1 MEILLVG
8 LNHKTAPLEV
18 RESVSFLQDQ
28 LPGALNRLRDRVGE
42 GVILSTCNR
51 TEIYTVA
58 SEQKDSAAK
67 VLDFISDFHGLSAPS
82 VAPHLYEHV
91 GEPAVHHLFRVAAG
105 LDSLIIGESQILGQV
120 RDSLSAA
127 SESGS
132 VNVSTVGLF
141 HAAVRAGR
149 KVREDTE
156 VGRNPLSISF
166 AAVRLARQIL
176 GGLEGR
182 RVLLVGAGEA
192 GQLVAR
198 ALRTVGVADL
208 VIANRTRPRAEE
220 LADYLNGRAISFSEL
235 GPALNDADIVISATD
250 APDYVI
256 THDMVSQA
264 CIKRD
269 GGGLF
274 LFDLAMPRDIDPRV
288 GKIGAVSL
296 YNMDDLSAIAEE
308 NLEERKKAAQDAE
321 AVVDGEVRRFMA
333 WWASLDVM
341 PVIRSLRQQAEDI
354 RERELERA
362 LSLMNALSPEDS
374 KVVEALTH
382 AIVNKLLHAPT
393 ESLRQG
399 ADKAQLAAAMDLFR
413 LWDGD
418 GPSPFGKDV
427 AWNNEGSETRETG
440 R

>member
-28 LPGALNRLRDRVGE
+28 LPEALKILGHRVGE

-58 SEQKDSAAK
+58 REHEQGAGK
-67 VLDFISDFHGLSAPS
+67 VLDFIAEFHGLSVDS

-91 GEPAVHHLFRVAAG
+91 GETAVRHLFRVAAG
-105 LDSLIIGESQILGQV
+105 LDSMIIGESQILGQV
-120 RDSLSAA
+120 RDALSVA
-127 SESGS
+127 SESAS
-132 VNVSTVGLF
+132 VSVSTVGLF

-149 KVREDTE
+149 RAREDTD

-166 AAVRLARQIL
+166 AAVKLAQRIL
-176 GGLEGR
+176 GGLDGR

-208 VIANRTRPRAEE
+208 VIANRTQSRAEE
-220 LADYLNGRAISFSEL
+220 LADYLGGRVIPFSEL
-235 GPALNDADIVISATD
+235 RSALNEVDIVISATD
-250 APDYVI
+250 APEHVI
-256 THDMVSQA
+256 TRDMVSQA
-264 CIKRD
+264 RLERD
-269 GGGLF
+269 GTGLF
-274 LFDLAMPRDIDPRV
+274 LFDLAMPRDIDPDV
-288 GKIGAVSL
+288 GNIGAVSL

-308 NLEERKKAAQDAE
+308 NLEERKKAAEDAE
-321 AVVDGEVRRFMA
+321 VVVDGEVRRFMD
-333 WWASLDVM
+333 WWRSLDVM
-341 PVIRSLRQQAEDI
+341 PVIRSLRRQAEDI
-354 RERELERA
+354 RGRELEKA
-362 LSLMNALSPEDS
+362 LGLMKDISPGDS
-374 KVVEALTH
+374 KVVEALTRS
-382 AIVNKLLHAPT
+382 IVDKLLHAPT

-413 LWDGD
+413 LWDGND
-418 GPSPFGKDV
+418 LSPFGEDSVRNGGPEVKGTDQ
-427 AWNNEGSETRETG
+427 
-440 R
+440 

>member
-1 MEILLVG
+1 MKRLDVVVFAG
-8 LNHKTAPLEV
+8 FV
-18 RESVSFLQDQ
+18 
-28 LPGALNRLRDRVGE
+28 AL
-42 GVILSTCNR
+42 
-51 TEIYTVA
+51 
-58 SEQKDSAAK
+58 
-67 VLDFISDFHGLSAPS
+67 
-82 VAPHLYEHV
+82 
-91 GEPAVHHLFRVAAG
+91 AG
-105 LDSLIIGESQILGQV
+105 LFLPVVLRGETERRNRARCANNLRQLGLAAIQYSDDKRFFPHVRKIRELDGGYDSNHTPKTM
-120 RDSLSAA
+120 RSLQWY
-127 SESGS
+127 GY
-132 VNVSTVGLF
+132 
-141 HAAVRAGR
+141 H
-149 KVREDTE
+149 D
-156 VGRNPLSISF
+156 NPEGWICSSSYDVFVPISS

-220 LADYLNGRAISFSEL
+220 LADYLSGRAISFSEL

-288 GKIGAVSL
+288 GEIGAVSL

-341 PVIRSLRQQAEDI
+341 PVIRSLRRQAEDI
-354 RERELERA
+354 RERELEKA

-374 KVVEALTH
+374 KVVEALTR